1 MAIVEEGKEFETC
14 VVFGGRG
21 FIGKPLVDR
30 LLRLGN
36 WIVRIVDSF
45 PTIQLEPSESLLSH
59 TLSSGRA
66 SYIHV
71 DVRHKSNIITGQYL
85 CNVYIGST
93 TCLIVNSMCCL
104 KDKE

>member
-1 MAIVEEGKEFETC
+1 MAIVEEGKKFETC

-59 TLSSGRA
+59 ALSSGRA
-66 SYIHV
+66 SYVHV
-71 DVRHKSNIITGQYL
+71 DVRHKSNIIAG
-85 CNVYIGST
+85 T
-93 TCLIVNSMCCL
+93 TSYNIFYRMHTFFLF
-104 KDKE
+104 DKFLF

>member
-1 MAIVEEGKEFETC
+1 MAILEEDRKFETC

-36 WIVRIVDSF
+36 WIVRIADSF

-59 TLSSGRA
+59 ALSSGRA
-66 SYIHV
+66 SYAHV
-71 DVRHKSNIITGQYL
+71 DVRHKSDIITG
-85 CNVYIGST
+85 T
-93 TCLIVNSMCCL
+93 TSFSFLF
-104 KDKE
+104 DKFLSKL